1 MRPEHGPTIETTS
14 FREQAPEMNLK
25 GGYLLV
31 SPANVLSARFDV
43 APWPPAA
50 ELPDGT
56 EHRCPIDIIV
66 PVHRGLTQT
75 RRCLDSVL
83 ADRERPDGAVIV
95 IDDNSPEPALS
106 AWLDG
111 LARAGRITLHRN
123 SENLGFVASVN
134 RGMARAAG
142 RDVVL
147 LNSDTEV
154 PSGWLRRLA
163 AHAVRH
169 PRIASV
175 SPFSNNATICS
186 WPGGLGGP
194 LPDGFDLEAVDRAA
208 QTANPAR
215 AIDLPTTVGFCMFIA
230 RAALDDI
237 GDFDHAAFG
246 LGYGE
251 ENDFCLRA
259 SARGWRHLLAC
270 DVFVYHEG
278 AVSFGAAME
287 SRAAKGMATL
297 TARYPNYLALISS
310 HVRANAAAPA
320 RFALTAALLR
330 QSGRPVILM
339 VTHGAGGGVQR
350 HLDDLTRRL
359 PGRAG
364 VLLLSPS
371 ACGVTLSAPGL
382 DDHPMLEFAAEQVSD
397 LLHWLKAAGVSRVH
411 IHHLAQMR
419 INVRDLIHRLGVPFD
434 MTIHDY
440 YVICPQLTL
449 LRQPDGLYC
458 EEPGPAACNACIET
472 RPAWGAREILSW
484 RRRLNWLC
492 LDADRVICP
501 SQDVLDRLARH
512 GLARNAL
519 VVPHE
524 AREEAPWPIQIPPPA
539 PVPTRLRVAILGTL
553 AEHKGVMVVAA
564 LAKSTPS
571 LEIRL
576 IGDVE
581 CDFPAEVR
589 DFIKIGGAYAEAALP
604 GLIDEANPHVIWF
617 PIPWPQPYSH
627 TLTAAIESGLPIIAT
642 DIGAFPER
650 LRGRPLTW
658 LVSPFASLADWR
670 MAFDEVNNALAT
682 SPPPHAQTLR
692 PGAADFYEE
701 DYLGLPPRAWHRND
715 GQRRF
720 RPRIAVV
727 PERLNGD
734 VLSPCAYIRLL
745 LPLYHPDIGGDCDV
759 VIADTATIAQE
770 EADIIVTQRHAT
782 PDLATAQE
790 LTARARATGAMLV
803 YDIDDDL
810 LNIPGNHPDA
820 ALLRSKEAPVL
831 HLLQYADAVWTS
843 TAELATRLQVTRT
856 QPLVVPNGLD
866 ERLWIAAP
874 RPAAPMRDLVRI
886 LIMGTA
892 THDADYALI
901 EPALVGLKAVFGDRV
916 TIDVL
921 GFTSQGRLANGIT
934 RLQVPEQASL
944 SYPRFVHWLTNRG
957 GWDVGLAP
965 LLDTQFNA
973 AKSTIKTLDYAAL
986 GLAVLA
992 SDGPV
997 YRGSIAHGVEGELV
1011 ANDQTAWLAALSDMV
1026 QRPER
1031 RRQMGAAAFA
1041 RFQREGT
1048 LISQA
1053 ETRRRALLKAL
1064 PTFWAAGRAG
1074 IVPKAPQDGT
1084 EM

>member
-1 MRPEHGPTIETTS
+1 MP
-14 FREQAPEMNLK
+14 
-25 GGYLLV
+25 
-31 SPANVLSARFDV
+31 SARFEV
-43 APWPPAA
+43 AALLPAA
-50 ELPDGT
+50 DLPDGA
-56 EHRCPIDIIV
+56 EHRGPIDIIV
-66 PVHRGLTQT
+66 PVYRGLTQT
-75 RRCLDSVL
+75 QRCLESVL

-111 LARAGRITLHRN
+111 LARAGRITLLRN

-163 AHAVRH
+163 AHAARHVR
-169 PRIASV
+169 IGSI

-186 WPGGLGGP
+186 WPGGPGGP
-194 LPDGFDLEAVDRAA
+194 LPDGLDLEAVDRAA
-208 QTANPAR
+208 QTANRGR
-215 AIDLPTTVGFCMFIA
+215 AIGLPTTVGFCMFIA
-230 RAALDDI
+230 RAALDDV

-278 AVSFGAAME
+278 AVSFGATME
-287 SRAAKGMATL
+287 SRAAKAVATL
-297 TARYPNYLALISS
+297 TARYPNYLAVISS
-310 HVRANAAAPA
+310 YVRANAAAPA

-359 PGRAG
+359 AGRAG

-382 DDHPMLEFAAEQVSD
+382 ADHPIVELAAEQVSD
-397 LLHWLKAAGVSRVH
+397 LLRWLKAAGVSRVH

-419 INVRDLIHRLGVPFD
+419 MNIRDLIHRLGVPFD
-434 MTIHDY
+434 ITIHDY

-449 LRQPDGLYC
+449 LRQPGGLYC
-458 EEPGPAACNACIET
+458 EEPSPAACNACIEA

-524 AREEAPWPIQIPPPA
+524 AREEAPWPVKTPPLV
-539 PVPTRLRVAILGTL
+539 PVPARLRVALLGTL

-581 CDFPAEVR
+581 GDFPAEVR
-589 DFIKIGGAYAEAALP
+589 DFIKVGGAYAEGALP
-604 GLIDEANPHVIWF
+604 RLIEEAKPHVLWF
-617 PIPWPQPYSH
+617 PIPWPQTYSH

-670 MAFDEVNNALAT
+670 TAFDEVRNALAT
-682 SPPPHAQTLR
+682 PPRPHAQTLR
-692 PGAADFYEE
+692 PGVAGFYEN
-701 DYLGLPPRAWHRND
+701 DYLGPLPRRRARND
-715 GQRRF
+715 GQRWL
-720 RPRIAVV
+720 RPRIAVL

-745 LPLYHPDIGGDCDV
+745 LPLDHPDIAGDCDV

-770 EADIIVTQRHAT
+770 KADIIVTQRHAT
-782 PDLATAQE
+782 PDLATAQA
-790 LTARARATGAMLV
+790 LTARARATGATLV

-810 LNIPGNHPDA
+810 LNIPGNHPEA
-820 ALLRSKEAPVL
+820 AVLRSLEAPVF
-831 HLLQYADAVWTS
+831 HLLQYADVVWTS
-843 TAELATRLQVTRT
+843 TAELARRLNVTRAR
-856 QPLVVPNGLD
+856 PLVVPNGLD

-874 RPAAPMRDLVRI
+874 RPASPIRDLVRI

-901 EPALVGLKAVFGDRV
+901 EPALVGVKAAFGDRV

-934 RLQVPEQASL
+934 RLRVPEQASL
-944 SYPRFVHWLTNRG
+944 SYPGFVHWFTSQGR
-957 GWDVGLAP
+957 WDVGLAP

-973 AKSTIKTLDYAAL
+973 AKSTIKRVDYAAL

-997 YRGSIAHGVEGELV
+997 YRGSIADGVDGALV
-1011 ANDQTAWLAALSDMV
+1011 ANDQAAWLAALSDMV

-1048 LISQA
+1048 LASQA
-1053 ETRRRALLKAL
+1053 ETRRWALRKAA
-1064 PTFWAAGRAG
+1064 PTFWSAVQAGT
-1074 IVPKAPQDGT
+1074 APRTLQDGT